1 MTQSQY
7 TPAFHYQSVN
17 KIIEE
22 NLKLFIQRFKMLLIV
37 HSHTFQTTYN
47 TLYFSIQNM
56 SKKSGLRLKFEVFLH
71 KKY

>member
-7 TPAFHYQSVN
+7 TPAFHYQNVN

-37 HSHTFQTTYN
+37 HSHTFQRTYGELCHERYH
-47 TLYFSIQNM
+47 TSFDAI
-56 SKKSGLRLKFEVFLH
+56 F
-71 KKY
+71 